1 MAAHVAGK
9 ACSVLDM
16 SGLAQKGGPVMS
28 HVRLAEKD
36 DQIHSTRVGTGAAD
50 LVIGCDV
57 IVAASKDAI
66 ARMGSGRTHAVI
78 NSTLAP
84 TAAFVKNPDWVY
96 PDASAADN
104 IRKACGDEAVA
115 AVDAGKIATTLMGD
129 AIATNM
135 FMLGY
140 AFQRGWVP
148 LSEQALLKA
157 IELNGVSVDFNQQSF
172 AWGRLAADNLE
183 AVEKEMKAL
192 APAQIIEFKR
202 APTLEEIIKRR
213 IAFLTNYQNA
223 AYADSYRQ
231 FVEQVR
237 AAESKLVSAGQSL
250 RLTETVAR
258 YFFKLMAYKDEY
270 EVARLHSDPAFK
282 QKIAGMFEGNYS
294 IKYHLAPP
302 LLSQRD
308 TNGHLVKRQFG
319 SWVGMVFPLL
329 AKLRF
334 LRGSL
339 LDPFGHTEER
349 KSERALIVDY
359 RDTIKSLLPSLSSE
373 NLSQMV
379 ELASVPED
387 IRGYGHVKERHLKNA
402 KQKEA
407 KLLDALKPTTKSVP
421 DSGRH
426 AA

>member
-1 MAAHVAGK
+1 
-9 ACSVLDM
+9 
-16 SGLAQKGGPVMS
+16 
-28 HVRLAEKD
+28 
-36 DQIHSTRVGTGAAD
+36 
-50 LVIGCDV
+50 V

-84 TAAFVKNPDWVY
+84 TAAFVKNPDWQY

-115 AVDAGKIATTLMGD
+115 AVEAGKIATTLMGD

-192 APAQIIEFKR
+192 APAQVIEFKR
-202 APTLEEIIKRR
+202 APTLDETIKRR
-213 IAFLTNYQNA
+213 TSFLTDYQNA
-223 AYADSYRQ
+223 AYADSYQQ

-250 RLTETVAR
+250 RLTEAVAR
-258 YFFKLMAYKDEY
+258 YLFKLMAYKDEY

-282 QKIAGMFEGNYS
+282 KKIEGMFEGNYS

-302 LLSQRD
+302 LLSDRD
-308 TNGHLVKRQFG
+308 ANGHLIKRQFG

-334 LRGSL
+334 LRGSV

-349 KSERALIVDY
+349 KNERALILDY
-359 RDTIKSLLPSLSSE
+359 RNTISNLLPTLSSE

-379 ELASVPED
+379 ELASIPED